1 MAVKTSSTALKAL
14 TLLEIVADMTRPAN
28 VNELSSKTGFDRATV
43 YRLLMTL
50 SEAGYIIHNPDTKR
64 FELGYKVVTL
74 ARSKLQE
81 DQEIE
86 SIRDVMRQISL
97 KSTEACHYTMLE
109 NDECIITLRE
119 RGRQLVMVD
128 FAVGSRSD
136 LYCTASGKAMLAFQ
150 DMRVI
155 QRYLGKKFV
164 QLTKATL
171 TSPDDLRRELKTIRS
186 SGVAYDNEELM
197 VGLRCLAAPV
207 FESDGSVTSS
217 IAMSGPCNRY
227 TDARILE
234 LEKILREGAREL
246 SRRRGGTCWVV

>member
-1 MAVKTSSTALKAL
+1 MAVKTSSTALKAFA
-14 TLLEIVADMTRPAN
+14 LLEIIAEMSRPAN
-28 VNELSSKTGFDRATV
+28 VSELSAKTGYDRATV

-50 SEAGYIIHNPDTKR
+50 NEAGYIIHNTDSKR

-97 KSTEACHYTMLE
+97 KTTEACHYSILE
-109 NDECIITLRE
+109 NEDCVIALRE
-119 RGRQLVMVD
+119 RGKQLVMVD

-136 LYCTASGKAMLAFQ
+136 LYCTAGGKAMLAFQ
-150 DMRVI
+150 DTRMV
-155 QRYLGKKFV
+155 QRYLTKAFP
-164 QLTKATL
+164 QLTKATI
-171 TSPDDLRRELKTIRS
+171 TSQDGLRRELKEIRS
-186 SGVAYDNEELM
+186 HGVAYDNEELM

-207 FESDGSVTSS
+207 FESDGSVRST

-227 TDARILE
+227 TDSRVAE

>member
-1 MAVKTSSTALKAL
+1 MAVKTSSTVHKAF
-14 TLLEIVADMTRPAN
+14 TVLELIADMPRPAH
-28 VNELSSKTGFDRATV
+28 VSELSTKTGYDRATV

-81 DQEIE
+81 DQEID

-97 KSTEACHYTMLE
+97 KSTEACHYSVLE
-109 NDECIITLRE
+109 NDECVIALRE
-119 RGRQLVMVD
+119 RGKQLVMVD

-136 LYCTASGKAMLAFQ
+136 LYCTAGGKAILAFQ
-150 DMRVI
+150 DTMTI
-155 QRYLGKKFV
+155 QRYLGGTFKK
-164 QLTKATL
+164 LTDTTI
-171 TSPDDLRRELKTIRS
+171 TSRDALGRELKSIRTN
-186 SGVAYDNEELM
+186 GVAYDNEELM
-197 VGLRCLAAPV
+197 PGLRCLAAPV
-207 FESDGSVTSS
+207 FEADGSVSAA

-227 TDARILE
+227 TDTRIAE
-234 LEKILREGAREL
+234 LEKVLREGAREM